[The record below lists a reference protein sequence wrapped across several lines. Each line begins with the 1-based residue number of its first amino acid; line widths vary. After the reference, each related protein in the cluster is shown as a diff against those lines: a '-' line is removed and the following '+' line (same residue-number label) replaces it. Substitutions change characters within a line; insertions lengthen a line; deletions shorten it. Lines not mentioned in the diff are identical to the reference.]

1 MLESTTERNLPRVDP
16 EPEELGPLP
25 EPQTFY
31 YSLSTNLWVSLA
43 TASNITL

>member
-1 MLESTTERNLPRVDP
+1 MLESATQRNLPRVDP

-31 YSLSTNLWVSLA
+31 YRLSTILRVSLA
-43 TASNITL
+43 AASNIAL